1 MDKRLVWAVAFAVGI
16 CSVLLQRSLIP
27 STILVAVSVTSVG
40 LMVGGRG
47 VIVGLFILGW
57 AWGNVTAH
65 HALGDRI
72 SGTDFDGPKIVVG
85 TVIGVPQRKGGLVRF
100 DFQIDQIPTDK
111 EGGYSSARV
120 RLRWYEAGETPVSG
134 ERWRFVTRLQ
144 APRGYRNTHG
154 FDYEYYLLRSGIH
167 ATGYVLEGKRD
178 AKTSGQIWAAVD
190 RFRSEFKTSLES
202 FTGVTNKGVL
212 TALAVGER
220 SGIAP
225 ATRRLLRESGLS
237 HLVAISGLHIGLAGL
252 FAYLIAAG
260 LWRVFPRACQ
270 QVPARFAGWV
280 MGVTIALG
288 YAFVAGFPISTIRAF
303 AMVFTGA
310 LLSWSCTRTSPE
322 NLLAVAM
329 FFVSCFW
336 PLSVPSPGFWLS
348 FSAVWLMFRFL
359 PDRHADRL
367 EEGGGETSRS
377 GRLMRV
383 SFRYLSHLTKL
394 QLILLIG
401 MSPLLVFI
409 FGEIPLS
416 APVANLLAVPAFGFC
431 VVPSVLAALGVHLL
445 GYSQWIPWV
454 LSPADQLTTGILWT
468 AERFSQATLS
478 VIRVTPIIGVSLL
491 IGIGIVVAGI
501 FHAKKLGAMLL
512 AIGILWGAMA
522 FLDRDQLDI
531 GEFNLAMLDVGQGLA
546 VVVTTR
552 HHVLVYDFG
561 PRFGDFS
568 LGEAVVLP
576 HLLGEVLSVIDT
588 AVLSHGANDH
598 VGGFSA
604 VADNFRIRRQFS
616 GDPDA
621 VGGISC
627 HTQPQPNWTWDGVS
641 FTFLNSR
648 PAKVGNENDLSCVL
662 QIEGTHGSALLT
674 GDIENAAEAALV
686 RRYGPELAT
695 DVLQIPHHGSKTSS
709 TDGFLKAA
717 SPNYALLSRGRRNR
731 FKHPSPEV
739 MDRYRLGKIRVW
751 DTGEEGQIDLR
762 STGSGWKVRTFSS
775 ASAKFW
781 H

>member
-27 STILVAVSVTSVG
+27 PTILVALSVTSVG

-47 VIVGLFILGW
+47 VFVGLFILGW
-57 AWGNVTAH
+57 AWGNVTSH
-65 HALGDRI
+65 HALGERI
-72 SGTDFDGPKIVVG
+72 SDTNIDGQKIVVG
-85 TVIGVPQRKGGLVRF
+85 TVTGVPQRRGGLVRF
-100 DFQIDQIPTDK
+100 DFQIGQTPAEEK
-111 EGGYSSARV
+111 GGYAGRRI

-134 ERWRFVTRLQ
+134 EKWRFVTRLH

-167 ATGYVLEGKRD
+167 GTGYVLEGKRYS
-178 AKTSGQIWAAVD
+178 KTNGQIWAAVD
-190 RFRSEFKTSLES
+190 RFRSSFKKSVEGFS
-202 FTGVTNKGVL
+202 GVRNKGVL

-220 SGIAP
+220 SGIDP
-225 ATRRLLRESGLS
+225 ATRQSLRESGLS

-252 FAYLIAAG
+252 FAYSIAAG
-260 LWRVFPRACQ
+260 LWRVFPLACQ
-270 QVPARFAGWV
+270 RVPARFAGWA

-322 NLLAVAM
+322 NVLAVAM
-329 FFVSCFW
+329 LFVSCFW

-359 PDRHADRL
+359 PDRHVDRP
-367 EEGGGETSRS
+367 EERGRETSMA

-383 SFRYLSHLTKL
+383 SFRYLSNLTKL
-394 QLILLIG
+394 QIILLIG
-401 MSPLLVFI
+401 MSPFLVFI

-431 VVPSVLAALGVHLL
+431 VVPSALAALGLHLL
-445 GYSQWIPWV
+445 GYNGWILWV
-454 LSPADQLTTGILWT
+454 LSPADQLITGILWT
-468 AERFSQATLS
+468 AEHFSQGALS
-478 VIRVTPIIGVSLL
+478 VIRVTPIIGASLL
-491 IGIGIVVAGI
+491 IGIGIGVAGI
-501 FHAKKLGAMLL
+501 FHAKKLGAILL
-512 AIGILWGAMA
+512 AIGIFWGAST
-522 FLDRDQLDI
+522 LLNRDQLNI

-552 HHVLVYDFG
+552 HHVLIYDFG

-568 LGEAVVLP
+568 LGEAVVSP
-576 HLLGEVLSVIDT
+576 HLLAEGLSVIDT

-598 VGGFSA
+598 VGGFAA
-604 VADNFRIRRQFS
+604 VADNFRIRQQFS
-616 GDPDA
+616 GDPEA
-621 VGGISC
+621 IGGISC
-627 HTQPQPNWTWDGVS
+627 HTQPQPKWTWDGVG

-662 QIEGTHGSALLT
+662 QIQGAHGSALLT
-674 GDIENAAEAALV
+674 GDIESAAETALV
-686 RRYGPELAT
+686 RRYSPKLAT

-709 TDGFLKAA
+709 TDGFLKVS

-739 MDRYRLGKIRVW
+739 MDRYSLGKIRVW
-751 DTGEEGQIDLR
+751 DTGEDGQIDLR
-762 STGSGWKVRTFSS
+762 STGSGWQVRTFSS
-775 ASAKFW
+775 ASARFW